1 MQTWYNILSFLK
13 TEAVEPVPYGIFHL
27 CGLVLAIVLT
37 VVLCRLYPEGDA
49 RFTRRLLLT
58 IAIVSLTAELYRQVH
73 YGFSLED
80 GRVIWD
86 YRWYIFPFQFC
97 STPMY
102 AAFIAALVPRGRLH
116 NTLCAYLATYALFA
130 GSAVMLY
137 PVSIYTE
144 VIGVNIGTTIC
155 HGSMIILGIYLLYS
169 GYVPTEHTTL
179 RRAIPVFGVCI
190 VIAMILNEFARI
202 FGILEDHT
210 FNMFFISPYCD
221 PSLPVYSLV
230 QKYVPYPFC
239 LIFYV
244 LGFTAAAG
252 ILFWLVGR
260 LCRRIRRRTDSFER
274 SFL

>member
-1 MQTWYNILSFLK
+1 
-13 TEAVEPVPYGIFHL
+13 
-27 CGLVLAIVLT
+27 
-37 VVLCRLYPEGDA
+37 
-49 RFTRRLLLT
+49 
-58 IAIVSLTAELYRQVH
+58 
-73 YGFSLED
+73 
-80 GRVIWD
+80 
-86 YRWYIFPFQFC
+86 
-97 STPMY
+97 MY
-102 AAFIAALVPRGRLH
+102 AALIAALVPRGRLH

-130 GSAVMLY
+130 GSAVLLY

-144 VIGVNIGTTIC
+144 VIGVNIGTTVC

-169 GYVPTEHTTL
+169 GYVPTARMTL

-190 VIAMILNEFARI
+190 VIAIILNELARI

-244 LGFTAAAG
+244 FGFTAAAG
-252 ILFWLVGR
+252 IVLWLIGG
-260 LCRRIRRRTDSFER
+260 LCRRIHRHTDTSER
-274 SFL
+274 SFI